1 MKQRGAMLAKGRLLG
16 IQFQAIL
23 EKGRYLDNA
32 RHANALAQTL
42 QTGIAALGYS
52 FLVESPTNQI
62 FPIFPDTLLRQLEK
76 DYEYEVQQPMKD
88 SSTCIRLVTSWA
100 TPEEA
105 VTQFLTDLTRL
116 SK

>member
-1 MKQRGAMLAKGRLLG
+1 MPATPTP
-16 IQFQAIL
+16 
-23 EKGRYLDNA
+23 
-32 RHANALAQTL
+32 LAQTL

-62 FPIFPDTLLRQLEK
+62 FPFFRTPCCANWKK

-88 SSTCIRLVTSWA
+88 RSTCIRLVTSWA

-105 VTQFLTDLTRL
+105 VTISHRL
-116 SK
+116 DPSEQIRIHPRFSVLNGKARICF

>member
-1 MKQRGAMLAKGRLLG
+1 MPATPTP
-16 IQFQAIL
+16 
-23 EKGRYLDNA
+23 
-32 RHANALAQTL
+32 LAQTL

-62 FPIFPDTLLRQLEK
+62 FPFFRTPCWPIGK

-88 SSTCIRLVTSWA
+88 RSTCIRLVTSWA
-100 TPEEA
+100 RRRKLSP
-105 VTQFLTDLTRL
+105 FLTDLTRL